1 MLKDP
6 ISIYL
11 PPTWNDL
18 KSLKPFWWCLSNFNK
33 LLISSEGIK
42 SEGMP
47 QHVSQNYF
55 FNSSFISSHFIKYI
69 SATAAILLEYYQVS

>member
-42 SEGMP
+42 REGMP

-55 FNSSFISSHFIKYI
+55 LIHHLSHFIKYI